1 MEGTTQY
8 TTLTNGSVP
17 QPPTLFCR
25 NVNIRKCLNA
35 RPFVTLD

>member
-8 TTLTNGSVP
+8 TALTIGSAA
-17 QPPTLFCR
+17 PPTLFCR
-25 NVNIRKCLNA
+25 NVNIRKCLNP